1 MHAYRLL
8 HSNSINCCSVL
19 LCRLCTLSVSCLLN
33 PQVQQDNNFTANFGK
48 KTKQK
53 NYTEVFFTTNSPS
66 PRLVLHQQLSK
77 SINIDRQS

>member
-48 KTKQK
+48 KNQTKK
-53 NYTEVFFTTNSPS
+53 LYGSIFHDKFTLTKISLTS
-66 PRLVLHQQLSK
+66 TIV
-77 SINIDRQS
+77 

>member
-48 KTKQK
+48 KTNKKIIRKYFSRQIH
-53 NYTEVFFTTNSPS
+53 P
-66 PRLVLHQQLSK
+66 HQ
-77 SINIDRQS
+77 D

>member
-8 HSNSINCCSVL
+8 HSNSINCWSVL

-48 KTKQK
+48 KTNKKIIRKYFSRQIH
-53 NYTEVFFTTNSPS
+53 P
-66 PRLVLHQQLSK
+66 HQ
-77 SINIDRQS
+77 D